1 MITGLFCFT
10 YEVAGHCQNVLIAA
24 ETLEAAE
31 QRAEQAR
38 PEDWTLVE
46 TREIPL
52 PDLLD
57 GVALPWF

>member
-10 YEVAGHCQNVLIAA
+10 YEVDGRCQNVLIAA
-24 ETLEAAE
+24 ETYEAAE
-31 QRAEQAR
+31 QRAEQAK
-38 PEDWTLVE
+38 PDDWTLVE

-52 PDLLD
+52 SDLPN